1 MEHLTE
7 EEMIGHAY
15 GEDAGGAKPH
25 LDGCAE
31 CAASF
36 AELKSDLAEID
47 RVEAPVR
54 DEQYGTQVWQAIAGT
69 LPKYEA
75 PRRRWLSMSLMRGLS
90 YAAVCALLVAIA
102 FYAGRKWEQ
111 RGKEDREAQSNQQK
125 PKQPIVVVVLGD
137 HLDRSE
143 RLLVELKHVDAG
155 NADMVS
161 PLRDEA
167 RSLLSANRIC
177 RKNAEQ
183 AKNPEL
189 ESALG
194 RLDHVL
200 TEISDQPGGLN
211 AASITRLKN
220 ELNADG
226 LLFEVRVLRSR
237 SRDQKQGA
245 GVRMNGGEI

>member
-36 AELKSDLAEID
+36 AELKSDLAEIE

-54 DEQYGTQVWQAIAGT
+54 DEQYGARVWQAIAGT

-75 PRRRWLSMSLMRGLS
+75 RQRRWFSMSLMRGLS

-102 FYAGRKWEQ
+102 FYAGRKWE
-111 RGKEDREAQSNQQK
+111 RHGKAVNDAHLNQQK

-167 RSLLSANRIC
+167 RSLLTANRIC
-177 RKNAEQ
+177 RKDAAQ
-183 AKNPEL
+183 ANDPEL
-189 ESALG
+189 QGALD

-211 AASITRLKN
+211 AASIARLKN

-237 SRDQKQGA
+237 ARDPKPGA
-245 GVRMNGGEI
+245 GVRANGGEI